1 MTTSG
6 ASPSRGRWLRGLLVV
21 VIIAGLGFAAGR
33 MIPAGGQEAN
43 GQAAGAPKGPQATQ
57 VTVADVATNDFADS
71 IEALGTTR
79 ANETV
84 QLTAQ
89 ISDKVQEIRFTDG
102 QVVRQ
107 GDVLLVLDNAEEL
120 ADLDAAKAMAAER
133 KSAFERAEDLNKRKI
148 IAEETF
154 ETRRA
159 EYQQAEAEVRSL
171 QSRID
176 NTIITAP
183 FDGILGLRNV
193 SLGALVQPGTVI
205 TTIDDL
211 SVIKVDFEVPA
222 LYLQD
227 LKAGLKVNGTVEGLP
242 GRTFAGE
249 VATVNTQVDPVTRAV
264 RIRAIIPNPD
274 LLLRPGLL
282 MNVTLDLRARQ
293 SLTVPEAALIQLRD
307 QTFVFV
313 AEETEEGKTL
323 ARRVE
328 IKRGMRRL
336 GEVEV
341 LGGLQEGQRV
351 IVTGFMRLVDGDA
364 VVINEKA
371 ITTTAEPSAPQS
383 DMGAPPAK
391 VEQTNAAEPAQN
403 PAIKPAAGAAQ

>member
-1 MTTSG
+1 M
-6 ASPSRGRWLRGLLVV
+6 
-21 VIIAGLGFAAGR
+21 
-33 MIPAGGQEAN
+33 
-43 GQAAGAPKGPQATQ
+43 
-57 VTVADVATNDFADS
+57 
-71 IEALGTTR
+71 
-79 ANETV
+79 
-84 QLTAQ
+84 
-89 ISDKVQEIRFTDG
+89 
-102 QVVRQ
+102 
-107 GDVLLVLDNAEEL
+107 
-120 ADLDAAKAMAAER
+120 
-133 KSAFERAEDLNKRKI
+133 
-148 IAEETF
+148 
-154 ETRRA
+154 
-159 EYQQAEAEVRSL
+159 
-171 QSRID
+171 
-176 NTIITAP
+176 
-183 FDGILGLRNV
+183 
-193 SLGALVQPGTVI
+193 
-205 TTIDDL
+205 
-211 SVIKVDFEVPA
+211 
-222 LYLQD
+222 
-227 LKAGLKVNGTVEGLP
+227 
-242 GRTFAGE
+242 
-249 VATVNTQVDPVTRAV
+249 NTQVDPVTRAV

-371 ITTTAEPSAPQS
+371 IATTAAPSAPQS

-391 VEQTNAAEPAQN
+391 VEPTNAAEPAQN

>member
-1 MTTSG
+1 MTTSE
-6 ASPSRGRWLRGLLVV
+6 APTPRRRWLRGLLVV
-21 VIIAGLGFAAGR
+21 VIIAALGFAAGR
-33 MIPAGGQEAN
+33 MIPSGDQPAANGAGGP
-43 GQAAGAPKGPQATQ
+43 PKGPQVTQ
-57 VTVADVATNDFADS
+57 VTVAEVAMNDFADS

-89 ISDKVQEIRFTDG
+89 ISDKVQEIRFSDG

-120 ADLDAAKAMAAER
+120 ANLDAAQALAAER
-133 KSAFERAEDLNKRKI
+133 KSAFDRASDLNKRKI

-176 NTIITAP
+176 NTIIKAP

-193 SLGALVQPGTVI
+193 SLGALVQPGTVV

-227 LKAGLKVNGTVEGLP
+227 LKPGLKVNGTVEGLP
-242 GRTFAGE
+242 GRTSSGE
-249 VATVNTQVDPVTRAV
+249 VATVHTQVDPVTRAV

-282 MNVTLDLRARQ
+282 MNITLDLRARQ
-293 SLTVPEAALIQLRD
+293 SLTVPEGALIQLRD

-328 IKRGMRRL
+328 LKRGMRRL

-351 IVTGFMRLVDGDA
+351 IVTGFMRLADGDA
-364 VVINEKA
+364 VKINEQA
-371 ITTTAEPSAPQS
+371 IVKSTAAAPEA
-383 DMGAPPAK
+383 APAQ
-391 VEQTNAAEPAQN
+391 EAATEPAAAPAEN
-403 PAIKPAAGAAQ
+403 PAIKPAAGTAQ

>member
-1 MTTSG
+1 MTTS
-6 ASPSRGRWLRGLLVV
+6 AETTTRGRWVRRLLVV
-21 VIIAGLGFAAGR
+21 VVIAVLGFAAGR
-33 MIPAGGQEAN
+33 MLPEGNQEQAN
-43 GQAAGAPKGPQATQ
+43 GAGAKPKSAQAAQ
-57 VTVADVATNDFADS
+57 VTVAEVGVKDFADS

-102 QVVRQ
+102 QVVHQ

-120 ADLDAAKAMAAER
+120 ANLDAAKALAAER
-133 KSAFERAEDLNKRKI
+133 KSAFDRAADLSKRKI

-159 EYQQAEAEVRSL
+159 EFQQADAEIRSL

-176 NTIITAP
+176 NTIIKAP

-211 SVIKVDFEVPA
+211 SIIKVDFEVPA

-227 LKAGLKVNGTVEGLP
+227 LRTGLKVNGTVEGLA
-242 GRTFAGE
+242 GRTFSGE

-293 SLTVPEAALIQLRD
+293 SLTVPEGALIQLRD

-313 AEETEEGKTL
+313 AEDAEDGKTL

-328 IKRGMRRL
+328 IKRGARRL

-341 LGGLQEGQRV
+341 LGGLEGGQRV

-364 VVINEKA
+364 VKINEQA
-371 ITTTAEPSAPQS
+371 INAP
-383 DMGAPPAK
+383 
-391 VEQTNAAEPAQN
+391 
-403 PAIKPAAGAAQ
+403 AGAAQKEGETKDAFAEPVPAAENPNIKPASGAAQ

>member
-1 MTTSG
+1 MTTSE
-6 ASPSRGRWLRGLLVV
+6 ASPTRGRWLRGLLVV
-21 VIIAGLGFAAGR
+21 VIIAALGFAAGR
-33 MIPAGGQEAN
+33 MLPAGGKTVAN
-43 GQAAGAPKGPQATQ
+43 GAGGAPKGPQATQ
-57 VTVADVATNDFADS
+57 VTVAEVSVKDFADS

-102 QVVRQ
+102 QIVRQ
-107 GDVLLVLDNAEEL
+107 GDVLLVLDNAEEI
-120 ADLDAAKAMAAER
+120 AQLDAAQALATER
-133 KSAFERAEDLNKRKI
+133 KSAFERASDLSKRKI

-176 NTIITAP
+176 NTIIKAP

-222 LYLQD
+222 IYLQD
-227 LKAGLKVNGTVEGLP
+227 LKQGLKVNGTVEGLP
-242 GRTFAGE
+242 GRTFTGE

-264 RIRAIIPNPD
+264 RIRAIVPNPD

-282 MNVTLDLRARQ
+282 MNVTLDLRARE

-328 IKRGMRRL
+328 LKRGMRRL
-336 GEVEV
+336 GEIEV
-341 LGGLQEGQRV
+341 LSGLQDGQRV

-364 VVINEKA
+364 IEINDKA
-371 ITTTAEPSAPQS
+371 IVKA
-383 DMGAPPAK
+383 GAATPALEETK
-391 VEQTNAAEPAQN
+391 EADAAVPADN
-403 PAIKPAAGAAQ
+403 PAIKPAAGTAQ

>member
-1 MTTSG
+1 MTTS
-6 ASPSRGRWLRGLLVV
+6 AETTARGRWVRRLIVVV
-21 VIIAGLGFAAGR
+21 VIAALGFAAGR
-33 MIPAGGQEAN
+33 MLPEGKQQQADGGGKPKSA
-43 GQAAGAPKGPQATQ
+43 QAAQ
-57 VTVADVATNDFADS
+57 VTVAEVGVRAFADS

-102 QVVRQ
+102 QVVHQ

-120 ADLDAAKAMAAER
+120 ANLDAAKALATER
-133 KSAFERAEDLNKRKI
+133 KSAFDRAADLSKRKI

-159 EYQQAEAEVRSL
+159 EYQQADAEIRSL

-176 NTIITAP
+176 NTIIKAP

-227 LKAGLKVNGTVEGLP
+227 LKPGLKVNGTVEGLP
-242 GRTFAGE
+242 GRTFSGE

-264 RIRAIIPNPD
+264 RIRAIIPNPE

-293 SLTVPEAALIQLRD
+293 SLTVPEGALIQLRD

-313 AEETEEGKTL
+313 AEDAEDGKTL

-328 IKRGMRRL
+328 IKRGARRL

-341 LGGLQEGQRV
+341 LGGLEDGQRV

-364 VVINEKA
+364 VKVNEQAINVPAGAGLQQGDDKEA
-371 ITTTAEPSAPQS
+371 SSAPV
-383 DMGAPPAK
+383 PA
-391 VEQTNAAEPAQN
+391 ADN
-403 PAIKPAAGAAQ
+403 PNIKPASGAAQ

>member
-1 MTTSG
+1 MTTSE
-6 ASPSRGRWLRGLLVV
+6 ATPSRGRWLRGLLVV
-21 VIIAGLGFAAGR
+21 VIIAALGFAAGR
-33 MIPAGGQEAN
+33 MLPAGGKTAAN
-43 GQAAGAPKGPQATQ
+43 GAGGASKGPQATQ
-57 VTVADVATNDFADS
+57 VTVAEVSVKDFADS

-102 QVVRQ
+102 QIVRQ

-120 ADLDAAKAMAAER
+120 AQLDAAQALAAER
-133 KSAFERAEDLNKRKI
+133 KSAFDRASDLSKRKI

-176 NTIITAP
+176 NTIIKAP

-222 LYLQD
+222 IYLQD
-227 LKAGLKVNGTVEGLP
+227 LKQGLKVNGTVEGLP
-242 GRTFAGE
+242 GRTFTGE

-264 RIRAIIPNPD
+264 RIRAIVPNPD

-282 MNVTLDLRARQ
+282 MNVTLDLRARE

-328 IKRGMRRL
+328 LKRGMRRL
-336 GEVEV
+336 GEIEV
-341 LGGLQEGQRV
+341 LSGLQDGQRV

-364 VVINEKA
+364 VAINDKA
-371 ITTTAEPSAPQS
+371 IVKAGTAT
-383 DMGAPPAK
+383 PAMEETK
-391 VEQTNAAEPAQN
+391 EADAAVPADN
-403 PAIKPAAGAAQ
+403 PAIKPAAGTAQ

>member
-6 ASPSRGRWLRGLLVV
+6 QTTTRGRWVRRLIVVV
-21 VIIAGLGFAAGR
+21 VIAALGFAAGR
-33 MIPAGGQEAN
+33 LLPSNGPTQAGGTGA
-43 GQAAGAPKGPQATQ
+43 QAKGPQVAQ
-57 VTVADVATNDFADS
+57 VTVADVAVKDFADT

-89 ISDKVQEIRFTDG
+89 ISDKVQEIHFTDG
-102 QVVRQ
+102 QVVHQ

-120 ADLDAAKAMAAER
+120 ADLDAAQALAAER
-133 KSAFERAEDLNKRKI
+133 KSAFDRAADLSKRKI
-148 IAEETF
+148 IAAETF

-176 NTIITAP
+176 NTIIKAP

-227 LKAGLKVNGTVEGLP
+227 LKPGLKVNGTVEGLP
-242 GRTFAGE
+242 GRVFSGE

-264 RIRAIIPNPD
+264 RIRAILPNPE

-293 SLTVPEAALIQLRD
+293 SLTAPEGALIQLRD

-313 AEETEEGKTL
+313 AEDAEDGKTL

-328 IKRGMRRL
+328 ITRGARRL

-341 LGGLQEGQRV
+341 LKGLEQGQRV
-351 IVTGFMRLVDGDA
+351 IVTGFMRLTDGD
-364 VVINEKA
+364 VVKINEQA
-371 ITTTAEPSAPQS
+371 IVVPQGQEAKEASAVP
-383 DMGAPPAK
+383 AP
-391 VEQTNAAEPAQN
+391 AAN
-403 PAIKPAAGAAQ
+403 PEIKPAAGVAQ

>member
-1 MTTSG
+1 MTTSE
-6 ASPSRGRWLRGLLVV
+6 APTPRRRWLRGLLVV
-21 VIIAGLGFAAGR
+21 VIIAALGFAAGR
-33 MIPAGGQEAN
+33 MIPSGDQPAANGAGGP
-43 GQAAGAPKGPQATQ
+43 PKGPQVTQ
-57 VTVADVATNDFADS
+57 VTVAEVAMNDFADS

-89 ISDKVQEIRFTDG
+89 ISEKVQEIRFSDG

-120 ADLDAAKAMAAER
+120 ANLDAAQALAAER
-133 KSAFERAEDLNKRKI
+133 KSAFDRASDLNKRKI

-176 NTIITAP
+176 NTIIKAP

-193 SLGALVQPGTVI
+193 SLGALVQPGTVV

-227 LKAGLKVNGTVEGLP
+227 LKPGLKVNGTVEGLP
-242 GRTFAGE
+242 GRTFSGE

-282 MNVTLDLRARQ
+282 MNITLDLRARQ
-293 SLTVPEAALIQLRD
+293 SLTVPEGALIQLRD

-328 IKRGMRRL
+328 LKRGMRRL

-351 IVTGFMRLVDGDA
+351 IVTGFMRLADGDA
-364 VVINEKA
+364 VKINEQA
-371 ITTTAEPSAPQS
+371 IVKTTATAPE
-383 DMGAPPAK
+383 AVPAQ
-391 VEQTNAAEPAQN
+391 EAAAEPAAAAAEN
-403 PAIKPAAGAAQ
+403 PAIKPAAGNAQ

>member
-1 MTTSG
+1 MTTSE
-6 ASPSRGRWLRGLLVV
+6 APTPRRRWLRGLLVV
-21 VIIAGLGFAAGR
+21 VIIAALGFAAGR
-33 MIPAGGQEAN
+33 MIPSGDQPAANGAGGP
-43 GQAAGAPKGPQATQ
+43 PKGPQVTQ
-57 VTVADVATNDFADS
+57 VTVAEVAMNDFADS

-89 ISDKVQEIRFTDG
+89 ISEKVQEIRFSDG

-120 ADLDAAKAMAAER
+120 ANLDAAQALAAER
-133 KSAFERAEDLNKRKI
+133 KSAFDRASDLNKRKI

-176 NTIITAP
+176 NTIIKAP

-193 SLGALVQPGTVI
+193 SLGALVQPGTVV

-211 SVIKVDFEVPA
+211 SIIKVDFEVPA

-227 LKAGLKVNGTVEGLP
+227 LKPGLKVNGTVEGLP
-242 GRTFAGE
+242 GRTFSGE

-282 MNVTLDLRARQ
+282 MNITLDLRARQ
-293 SLTVPEAALIQLRD
+293 SLTVPEGALIQLRD

-328 IKRGMRRL
+328 LKRGMRRL

-351 IVTGFMRLVDGDA
+351 IVTGFMRLADGDA
-364 VVINEKA
+364 VKINEQA
-371 ITTTAEPSAPQS
+371 IVKTTATAPEA
-383 DMGAPPAK
+383 APAQ
-391 VEQTNAAEPAQN
+391 EAAAEPAAAPAEN
-403 PAIKPAAGAAQ
+403 PAIKPAAGTAQ

>member
-1 MTTSG
+1 MTTPDLSSPPAQ
-6 ASPSRGRWLRGLLVV
+6 ASARGRWVRRLLVV
-21 VIIAGLGFAAGR
+21 GLIAAVGFAAGR
-33 MIPAGGQEAN
+33 MAPTGGAPEVAGSAPRAP
-43 GQAAGAPKGPQATQ
+43 QAAQ
-57 VTVADVATNDFADS
+57 VTVSDVRIKDFADS

-89 ISDKVQEIRFTDG
+89 LSDKVQDIRFTDG
-102 QVVRQ
+102 QVVHQ

-120 ADLDAAKAMAAER
+120 ANLESAQALAAER
-133 KSAFERAEDLNKRKI
+133 KSAFERAQDLSRRKI
-148 IAEETF
+148 IADETF

-159 EYQQAEAEVRSL
+159 EFQQAEAEVRSL

-176 NTIITAP
+176 NTIIKAP

-227 LKAGLKVNGTVEGLP
+227 LKPGLKVTGTVEGLP
-242 GRTFAGE
+242 GRRFEGE
-249 VATVNTQVDPVTRAV
+249 VATINTQVDPVTRAV
-264 RIRAIIPNPD
+264 KVRALLPNPD
-274 LLLRPGLL
+274 LLLKPGLL
-282 MNVTLDLRARQ
+282 MSMTLDLRPR
-293 SLTVPEAALIQLRD
+293 SSMTVPEGALIQLRN

-313 AEETEEGKTL
+313 AEEAEDGRML

-328 IKRGMRRL
+328 IKRGARRL

-341 LGGLQEGQRV
+341 LGGLEEGQHV
-351 IVTGFMRLVDGDA
+351 ILTGFMRLVDGDA
-364 VVINEKA
+364 VNVNEAA
-371 ITTTAEPSAPQS
+371 IRRTDAP
-383 DMGAPPAK
+383 AHVA
-391 VEQTNAAEPAQN
+391 
-403 PAIKPAAGAAQ
+403 PAAGDAP

>member
-1 MTTSG
+1 MTTS
-6 ASPSRGRWLRGLLVV
+6 AETTTRGRWVRRLLVV
-21 VIIAGLGFAAGR
+21 VVIAVLGFAAGR
-33 MIPAGGQEAN
+33 MLPEGNQQQAN
-43 GQAAGAPKGPQATQ
+43 GEGAKPKSAQAAQ
-57 VTVADVATNDFADS
+57 VTVAEVGVKDFADS

-102 QVVRQ
+102 QVVHQ

-120 ADLDAAKAMAAER
+120 ANLDAAKALAAER
-133 KSAFERAEDLNKRKI
+133 KSAFDRAADLSKRKI

-154 ETRRA
+154 ESRRA
-159 EYQQAEAEVRSL
+159 EFQQADAEIRSL

-176 NTIITAP
+176 NTIIKAP

-211 SVIKVDFEVPA
+211 SIIKVDFEVPA

-227 LKAGLKVNGTVEGLP
+227 LRTGLKVNGTVEGLA
-242 GRTFAGE
+242 GRTFSGE

-293 SLTVPEAALIQLRD
+293 SLTVPEGALIQLRD

-313 AEETEEGKTL
+313 AEDAEDGKTL

-328 IKRGMRRL
+328 IKRGARRL

-341 LGGLQEGQRV
+341 LGGLEGGQRV
-351 IVTGFMRLVDGDA
+351 IVTGFMRLVDGD
-364 VVINEKA
+364 VVKINEQA
-371 ITTTAEPSAPQS
+371 INAP
-383 DMGAPPAK
+383 
-391 VEQTNAAEPAQN
+391 
-403 PAIKPAAGAAQ
+403 AGAAQKEGETKDAFAEPVPAAENPNIKPASGAAQ